1 MAAQDGRGELTIFLA
16 GDVMTGRGIDQIL
29 RHPGDPRLRE
39 RIVHDAR
46 DYVSLAEA
54 ANGPV
59 PRPVDPAYPWG
70 DALTVLDAAAPDVR
84 ILNLETGITRSDA
97 FQPGKAVH
105 YRMSPDNLD
114 CVRAARPDVCV
125 LANNHVLDF
134 GRAGLTET
142 LAALDRAGLVHAGA
156 GQTLDEAEA
165 PTATQ
170 VRGHRVTVHA
180 FATASSGV
188 PPDWAATG
196 QRSGVAFVPE
206 LSRGTADWV
215 LERVQAHRRTGDVV
229 VVSVHAGSNWG
240 YAVPRG
246 HRRFAHRLVDGG
258 VDVVHGHSSHHPRP
272 VEVYRGRP
280 ILYGC
285 GDLVNDYEGIGGWGS
300 FRSHLRLLYLVALDA
315 RSHELRELRM
325 VPVRA
330 RRLRLERA
338 TTGDAHWLRQVMD
351 RVSRVHGTA
360 VQGAD
365 DGSLVAR
372 PV

>member
-1 MAAQDGRGELTIFLA
+1 MAVQEGRDQLTIFLA
-16 GDVMTGRGIDQIL
+16 GDVMTGRGIDQVL
-29 RHPGDPRLRE
+29 PHPGDPRLRE
-39 RIVHDAR
+39 QVVHDAR
-46 DYVSLAEA
+46 DYVSLAVA

-59 PRPVDPAYPWG
+59 PRPVDPTYPWG
-70 DALTVLDAAAPDVR
+70 DALALLEAAGPDVR
-84 ILNLETGITRSDA
+84 ILNLETGITRSDD
-97 FQPGKAVH
+97 FRPGKSVH
-105 YRMSPDNLD
+105 YRMSPDNVD
-114 CVRAARPDVCV
+114 CVRAVRPDVCV
-125 LANNHVLDF
+125 VANNHVLDF
-134 GRAGLTET
+134 GRAGLAET
-142 LAALDRAGLVHAGA
+142 LATLDLAGLAHAGA
-156 GQTLDEAEA
+156 GRTLGEAERPA
-165 PTATQ
+165 ATP
-170 VRGHRVTVHA
+170 VRGGRVAVHA

-196 QRSGVAFVPE
+196 QRSGVAFLPE
-206 LSRGTADWV
+206 LSRGTADAV
-215 LERVQAHRRTGDVV
+215 LERVRAHRRTGDVV

-240 YAVPRG
+240 YDVPRG

-285 GDLVNDYEGIGGWGS
+285 GDLVNDYEGIAGRES
-300 FRSHLRLLYLVALDA
+300 YRSHLRLLYLVALDED
-315 RSHELRELRM
+315 SHDLRELRM

-338 TTGDAHWLRQVMD
+338 TRGDAHWLRQVLD
-351 RVSRVHGTA
+351 RASRDHGTA
-360 VQGAD
+360 VEAAA